1 LVRATVARFSHR
13 VLPMRLKQLFPHLV
27 GLCVNDVTIDHQGIV
42 LTLRATRRTAACP
55 VCGHRS
61 TRVHGHYWRSLADRP
76 CAGRPVTLRL
86 HVRRFICRTAACP
99 RTIFAE
105 RFPTLAPVRARRT
118 HGQRID
124 LTDLGFTLG
133 GRPGARLARRL
144 SLPASRSTLLRFVR
158 AAPDLVASPPR
169 VLGVD
174 DFARRRGQ
182 TYGTVLV
189 DMETRRPIDLLPDRT
204 AATLAR
210 WLRRQPHIEI
220 VSRDRAGAYADGIR
234 QGAPEAMQVAD
245 RFHLSRNAGEVL
257 ERVLTRHHAAL
268 RVAAATV
275 DRAVAARN
283 AAESSPPLTMLPTP
297 IARAAGAGNRPR
309 PQTRAE
315 QDRQARQ
322 GRRQAQYDEAMA
334 LHQAGVGPATIARKV
349 GVTRQTV
356 WRWLRVGAFSVR
368 SPQAPRARIIAPYEP
383 YLRERWQAG
392 CQNARQLWRELQAQG
407 LVGGKE
413 SVRRLVVTWR
423 TTPARPGP
431 PRHHPPAAPQTVP
444 PPPTRTRSPR
454 QARWLL
460 LRIDD
465 HLPPEQHAYRA
476 ALLAAE
482 PAIVEAQ
489 RLTAEF
495 CRLVRER
502 DAAAFILWFQDAQ
515 RSALPEMREF
525 AHVLE
530 RDRVAVENA
539 LRYAWSNGVTEG
551 HINKLKL
558 LKRSMYGRANFDL
571 LRRRMLHAA

>member
-1 LVRATVARFSHR
+1 
-13 VLPMRLKQLFPHLV
+13 MRLKQLFPPLA
-27 GLCVNDVTIDHQGIV
+27 GLRIDDITIDNQGVV
-42 LTLRATRRTAACP
+42 LTVRATRRTAPCP

-61 TRVHGHYWRSLADRP
+61 ARVHGRYSRSLADRP
-76 CAGRPVTLRL
+76 CAGRQVTLWL
-86 HVRRFICRTAACP
+86 HVRRFICRTPACP

-118 HGQRID
+118 HGQRTD

-133 GRPGARLARRL
+133 GRPGARFAQRFH
-144 SLPASRSTLLRFVR
+144 LPVGRSTLLRLVR
-158 AAPDLVASPPR
+158 AAPDLVTPPPR

-204 AATLAR
+204 AATLAS
-210 WLRRQPHIEI
+210 WLRRQPQVEI
-220 VSRDRAGAYADGIR
+220 VSRDRAGAYAEGIR
-234 QGAPEAMQVAD
+234 QGVPDAVQVAD

-268 RVAAATV
+268 RAAAASV
-275 DRAVAARN
+275 DRAVTARN
-283 AAESSPPLTMLPTP
+283 AAEPSPPLAVLPAP
-297 IARAAGAGNRPR
+297 IALAVGDGNRPTR

-322 GRRQAQYDEAMA
+322 GMRQARYDEAMA
-334 LHQAGVGPATIARKV
+334 LYTAGMGPATIARKV
-349 GVTRQTV
+349 GVTRQTI
-356 WRWLRVGAFSVR
+356 WRWLRVGTFPVR
-368 SPQAPRARIIAPYEP
+368 SPQAPRARMVAPYEP

-392 CQNARQLWRELQAQG
+392 CQNARQLWREVRAQG
-407 LVGGKE
+407 FVGGKE

-423 TTPARPGP
+423 TVPAHPGP
-431 PRHHPPAAPQTVP
+431 PRRHVPTAPQAVP

-460 LRIDD
+460 LRAADQ
-465 HLPPEQHAYRA
+465 LPPDLQAYRT

-482 PAIVEAQ
+482 PAIAHAQ
-489 RLTAEF
+489 VLTAEF

-502 DAAAFILWFQDAQ
+502 DAAAFPSWLQSAQ
-515 RSALPEMREF
+515 CSGLPEMREF
-525 AHVLE
+525 ARVLE
-530 RDRVAVENA
+530 RDRAAVENA
-539 LRYAWSNGVTEG
+539 LRYEWSNGVTEG

-558 LKRSMYGRANFDL
+558 IKRSMYGRANFDL
-571 LRRRMLHAA
+571 LRRRVLHAA

>member
-1 LVRATVARFSHR
+1 
-13 VLPMRLKQLFPHLV
+13 MRLTQLFPHLA
-27 GLCVNDVTIDHQGIV
+27 GLHLDDVAIANQGIV
-42 LTLRATRRTAACP
+42 LTLRATRCTAACP

-61 TRVHGHYWRSLADRP
+61 TRVHGRYWRRLADRP
-76 CAGRPVTLRL
+76 CGGQRVTLRL
-86 HVRRFICRTAACP
+86 HVRRFICRIPACP

-105 RFPTLAPVRARRT
+105 RFPTLASVHARRT
-118 HGQRID
+118 LAQRTD

-133 GRPGARLARRL
+133 GRPGARLAQRL
-144 SLPASRSTLLRFVR
+144 HLPVSRSTLLRLMR
-158 AAPDLVASPPR
+158 AAPDPIPPPVR

-174 DFARRRGQ
+174 DFARHRGQ

-210 WLRRQPHIEI
+210 WLRRQPQLEI

-234 QGAPEAMQVAD
+234 QGVPDAIQIAD
-245 RFHLSRNAGEVL
+245 RFHLIRNAGEVL

-268 RVAAATV
+268 RVAAAAV
-275 DRAVAARN
+275 DRETTVRN
-283 AAESSPPLTMLPTP
+283 AKESEPPLTVLPAP
-297 IARAAGAGNRPR
+297 IVRARGDGNRPTR

-322 GRRQAQYDEAMA
+322 GRRHARYDEAMA
-334 LHQAGVGPATIARKV
+334 LLQAGVGATTIARQM
-349 GVTRQTV
+349 GVTRQTI
-356 WRWLRVGAFSVR
+356 WRWVRTGTFPVR
-368 SPQAPRARIIAPYEP
+368 SPQAPRARMIAPYEP

-392 CQNARQLWRELQAQG
+392 CQNARQLWREVQAQG
-407 LVGGKE
+407 FIGGKE

-431 PRHHPPAAPQTVP
+431 PRRHAPAAPQTAP
-444 PPPTRTRSPR
+444 LPPTRTRSPR

-460 LRIDD
+460 LRTDD
-465 HLPPEQHAYRA
+465 QLQPEQHAYRA

-489 RLTAEF
+489 VLTVEF

-502 DAAAFILWFQDAQ
+502 DAVAFTAWLQDAQ
-515 RSALPEMREF
+515 RSGLPEMREF
-525 AHVLE
+525 ARVLE
-530 RDRVAVENA
+530 RDRAAVENA
-539 LRYAWSNGVTEG
+539 LCYEWSNGVTEG

-558 LKRSMYGRANFDL
+558 IKRSMYGRANFDL
-571 LRRRMLHAA
+571 LRQRVLHAA